1 MKRHSDSFI
10 VTVDK
15 EDNYH
20 LIDHLELNKYAL
32 KAQVDPDSGSK
43 YTPSEDQLKG
53 NNILEP
59 KYSPYYLAREWVKMG
74 HDVRSGIQILY
85 GF

>member
-32 KAQVDPDSGSK
+32 KAQMDKDGSQR
-43 YTPSEDQLKG
+43 TQ
-53 NNILEP
+53 
-59 KYSPYYLAREWVKMG
+59 A
-74 HDVRSGIQILY
+74 
-85 GF
+85 